1 MNISLLRMLNSIY
14 RKEPI
19 SSFVFTVGLVDVAIG
34 GVDSRWSLLSF
45 GLATIGGAISLRWW
59 QMQRRPSANLD
70 RVAVHV
76 LPPQASR
83 PPLPLLSASKKHPPS

>member
-19 SSFVFTVGLVDVAIG
+19 PSFVLTVGLVDVVIG
-34 GVDSRWSLLSF
+34 GIDSRWSLLSF
-45 GLATIGGAISLRWW
+45 GLVTIGGAIALRWW
-59 QMQRRPSANLD
+59 QVQRRPSANPD
-70 RVAVHV
+70 RIPVHM

-83 PPLPLLSASKKHPPS
+83 PPLPLLSASKKHPPR

>member
-19 SSFVFTVGLVDVAIG
+19 SSFVLTVGIVDAAIG
-34 GVDSRWSLLSF
+34 GFDSQWSLFSF
-45 GLATIGGAISLRWW
+45 GLGTIGVAVALRWW
-59 QMQRRPSANLD
+59 QIQRRPEPIE

-76 LPPQASR
+76 LPARASR
-83 PPLPLLSASKKHPPS
+83 PPLPLLSAAKKQPPG